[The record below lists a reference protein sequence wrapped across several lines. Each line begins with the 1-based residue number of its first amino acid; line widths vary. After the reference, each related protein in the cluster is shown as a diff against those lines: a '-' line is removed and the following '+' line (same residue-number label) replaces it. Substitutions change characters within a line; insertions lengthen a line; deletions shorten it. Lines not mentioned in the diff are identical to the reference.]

1 MNYCPLTFSGS
12 EERNCLRIL
21 SCLSLFLSA
30 TPSLPRLLRRL
41 LEMVTRLRRSGLTA
55 MAAAAPISARPARG
69 AMMAARGEREAP
81 GRGDWSS

>member
-1 MNYCPLTFSGS
+1 M
-12 EERNCLRIL
+12 RIL